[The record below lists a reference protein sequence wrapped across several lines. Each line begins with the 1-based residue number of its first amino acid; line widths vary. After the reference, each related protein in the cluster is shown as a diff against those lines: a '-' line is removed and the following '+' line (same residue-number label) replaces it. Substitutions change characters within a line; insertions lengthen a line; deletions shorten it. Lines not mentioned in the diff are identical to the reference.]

1 MGRRKYLVNRK
12 TDSALGVLILALVV
26 IGGIIS
32 AIVKFFEKVGF
43 LVPAIILLIAI
54 GCFIWV
60 KKKRNTARAEAIESA
75 RLERIRYLSDKY
87 KDATAVARIMNGE
100 AWIGQTAEQLRDSL
114 NKPEDIDTKVM
125 KSKIRETWKY
135 GQYGTNRYRLRIVL
149 EDNIVVGWE
158 KK

>member
-12 TDSALGVLILALVV
+12 TDSALGVLILALFV
-26 IGGIIS
+26 IGVIIS

-60 KKKRNTARAEAIESA
+60 KKKRNVARAEAIESA
-75 RLERIRYLSDKY
+75 KFERIRYLSDKY
-87 KDATAVARIMNGE
+87 KDATAVTRIMNGE

-114 NKPEDIDTKVM
+114 NEPEDIDTKVM